1 MLQRVWSVK
10 LGSERGIIRTSAFV
24 VLFILLVATS
34 LSVTC
39 SGEMTTPTPTSTATP
54 TSKATPT
61 PPLLPDLLVSDML
74 KEYVAEVGIY
84 HVTFRV
90 CNNGAGDAG
99 ASVAGIYIDGSL
111 EATVDVGS
119 LGADDCVDY
128 TTVDT
133 FTESSPLESDTV
145 WVCADIDEDVGES
158 DEGNN
163 CK

>member
-1 MLQRVWSVK
+1 MLQRVGSVK
-10 LGSERGIIRTSAFV
+10 LSSEMGIMRTSAFV
-24 VLFILLVATS
+24 VLCILLVATS
-34 LSVTC
+34 LSVAC
-39 SGEMTTPTPTSTATP
+39 SGETTTPTPTSTATP
-54 TSKATPT
+54 T
-61 PPLLPDLLVSDML
+61 PPLLPDLVVSDML
-74 KEYVAEVGIY
+74 QEYVAEVGIY

-99 ASVAGIYIDGSL
+99 ASVAGFYIDGSL

>member
-1 MLQRVWSVK
+1 VK
-10 LGSERGIIRTSAFV
+10 LGSERGIMRTSVFV

-34 LSVTC
+34 LLVAC
-39 SGEMTTPTPTSTATP
+39 SGETTTPTPTPTPTSTATP
-54 TSKATPT
+54 T
-61 PPLLPDLLVSDML
+61 PPLLPDLVVSDML
-74 KEYVAEVGIY
+74 QEYVAEVGIY

-119 LGADDCVDY
+119 LGAADCVDH